1 MSLEVK
7 ESEVIVRAPL
17 KMSKKQIESFVSKN
31 EEWTKKKL
39 AVSEKQSNTAQK
51 LGHLS
56 EDEINALFDRACE
69 YIPKRV
75 EMYAEII
82 GVDYGKITIKNQRTR
97 WGSCTKDGNLNFNC
111 LLMLTPPE
119 VIDSVVVH
127 ELCHRKQMNH
137 SKAFY
142 NEVYKAY
149 PDYDIWHKWLK
160 DNGSIIMKRC
170 FE

>member
-31 EEWTKKKL
+31 EGWIKKKL
-39 AVSEKQSNTAQK
+39 AANEKQSDIAQK
-51 LGHLS
+51 LGRLS
-56 EDEINALFDRACE
+56 DDEINTLIANACE

-75 EMYAEII
+75 AMYAKII
-82 GVDYGKITIKNQRTR
+82 GVYYGKISIKNQRAR
-97 WGSCTKDGNLNFNC
+97 WGSCSKDGNLNFNC

-142 NEVYKAY
+142 DEVYKTY
-149 PDYDIWHKWLK
+149 PQYDKWNKWLK
-160 DNGSIIMKRC
+160 DNGSIIIKRC
-170 FE
+170 FG